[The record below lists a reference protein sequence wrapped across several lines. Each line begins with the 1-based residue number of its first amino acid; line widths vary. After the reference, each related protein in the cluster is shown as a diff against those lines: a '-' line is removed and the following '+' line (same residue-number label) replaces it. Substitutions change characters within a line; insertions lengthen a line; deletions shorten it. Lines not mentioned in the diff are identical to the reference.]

1 MGCNDFLITIKCD
14 DVHATTYWN
23 DIQDKPEFK
32 TINGQEITGDGDIQV
47 AADIDTSNLVNLTD
61 YQEIYAEKNFQRGIY
76 MYGEHIDNRYMPSSQ
91 SFKTING
98 QEIKGDGDI
107 VIVGGSGD
115 IDMSNYPNRNNVEDI
130 YQAWDF
136 RNGILEYGEWI
147 GARYMPQN
155 QSFKTINGESILGD
169 GNIEISGG
177 SGGGDVPSSGTAL
190 NVKNGSGWSIQFIS
204 SFDYSGLQSNGNID
218 SQCLYVITD

>member
-23 DIQDKPEFK
+23 DIQDKPDVATKDEIVTEFK
-32 TINGQEITGDGDIQV
+32 TINGQEITGTGNIEISGGSG
-47 AADIDTSNLVNLTD
+47 DIDTSNLVTRD
-61 YQEIYAEKNFQRGIY
+61 E
-76 MYGEHIDNRYMPSSQ
+76 MY
-91 SFKTING
+91 
-98 QEIKGDGDI
+98 
-107 VIVGGSGD
+107 
-115 IDMSNYPNRNNVEDI
+115 NYPNRNNVEDI
-130 YQAWDF
+130 YQTWNF
-136 RNGILEYGEWI
+136 HNGILDYGEWI

-169 GNIEISGG
+169 GNIVISGG

-204 SFDYSGLQSNGNID
+204 SFDYSGLQSSGNID

>member
-14 DVHATTYWN
+14 DVHTTTYWN

-32 TINGQEITGDGDIQV
+32 TINGQEITGTGNIEISGGSG
-47 AADIDTSNLVNLTD
+47 DIDTSNLVTRD
-61 YQEIYAEKNFQRGIY
+61 E
-76 MYGEHIDNRYMPSSQ
+76 MY
-91 SFKTING
+91 
-98 QEIKGDGDI
+98 
-107 VIVGGSGD
+107 
-115 IDMSNYPNRNNVEDI
+115 NYPNRNNVEDI
-130 YQAWDF
+130 YQTWNF
-136 RNGILEYGEWI
+136 QNGILEYGTPLSD
-147 GARYMPQN
+147 RYMSN

-169 GNIEISGG
+169 GNIVISGG

-204 SFDYSGLQSNGNID
+204 SFDYSGLQSSGNID

>member
-23 DIQDKPEFK
+23 DIQNKPDVVTKDEIPDTSNFVNLTDDQTIHGVKNFDGIIQYYGQDLDGRYMGSGQLFK
-32 TINGQEITGDGDIQV
+32 SINGESILGDGNIEISGGSGN
-47 AADIDTSNLVNLTD
+47 IDTSNLVTRDEMN
-61 YQEIYAEKNFQRGIY
+61 
-76 MYGEHIDNRYMPSSQ
+76 
-91 SFKTING
+91 
-98 QEIKGDGDI
+98 
-107 VIVGGSGD
+107 
-115 IDMSNYPNRNNVEDI
+115 NYPNRNNWEDI
-130 YQAWDF
+130 YGQWSF
-136 RNGILEYGEWI
+136 QNGIYEYGTPLSE
-147 GARYMPQN
+147 RYMFN

-177 SGGGDVPSSGTAL
+177 SGGGDVPSSGTVL

-204 SFDYSGLQSNGNID
+204 SFDYSGLQSCGNVD